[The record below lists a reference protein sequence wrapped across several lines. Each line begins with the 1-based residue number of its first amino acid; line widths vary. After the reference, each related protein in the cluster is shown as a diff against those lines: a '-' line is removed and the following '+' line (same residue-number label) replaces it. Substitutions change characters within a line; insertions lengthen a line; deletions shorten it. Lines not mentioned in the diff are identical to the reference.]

1 MDGMDMN
8 LWYNVD
14 ESMNGCNVTYN
25 VDESVIWHITM
36 VVMY

>member
-14 ESMNGCNVTYN
+14 QSMNGYIVTYN
-25 VDESVIWHITM
+25 VDESMI
-36 VVMY
+36 